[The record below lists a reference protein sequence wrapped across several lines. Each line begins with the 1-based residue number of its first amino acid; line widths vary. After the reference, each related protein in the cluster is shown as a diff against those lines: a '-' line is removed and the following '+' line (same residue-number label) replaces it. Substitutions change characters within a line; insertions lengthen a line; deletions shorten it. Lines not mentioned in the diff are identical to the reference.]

1 MSSSICIQ
9 IFFYLAVVCMQK
21 IWSGDSI
28 KCYQGICFHRNC
40 PLNVRLIASCEYCS
54 RINWW
59 CSVFIYSCRGRKATF
74 KYAYIHQL
82 WDDQEDYGWKWNK
95 GKQHQNTLMWILIFI
110 YKPGL
115 SQARTRK
122 YLRCTFHNHEIF
134 CPKLKTSKIWVGRGE
149 FYERRKQTL
158 PPQVEAFPAFPDV
171 RTLWCRWCFSSSCL
185 CDIKWCCH
193 GNLPC

>member
-1 MSSSICIQ
+1 
-9 IFFYLAVVCMQK
+9 MQK

-134 CPKLKTSKIWVGRGE
+134 CPKLKTSKIWVGSFMREGSRHCRLKLKH
-149 FYERRKQTL
+149 FLPFRMSAHCDVGDVFHQVACAILNDVATATCHAKGKTSPSCPNITL
-158 PPQVEAFPAFPDV
+158 Q
-171 RTLWCRWCFSSSCL
+171 
-185 CDIKWCCH
+185 
-193 GNLPC
+193 